1 VAGHLFHGNAGVA
14 VLSDVAIEWA
24 APGDAGELAD
34 VLAPAFEDYVNV
46 VIGDMDRAKRVI
58 PKIIRSMDGIM
69 YKAVADGR
77 AVGAIIVT
85 LDRPKFLARNALS
98 MLATLGLR
106 RAMRANAIAKDY
118 MRSEPERRRDEAW
131 IEAVGVLDDSRRKG
145 IGSRLIEMA
154 SDEVRKRGKT
164 ALSLAV
170 KRDSPAVAFYEALG
184 FVKAGEFDNRL
195 GGWYRM
201 RLELE

>member
-1 VAGHLFHGNAGVA
+1 MAGRPPRRNAGVA
-14 VLSDVAIEWA
+14 VLSDVVIEWA
-24 APGDAGELAD
+24 APGDAAELAD
-34 VLAPAFEDYVNV
+34 VLAPAFEDYVDV

-69 YKAVADGR
+69 YKAVVDGR

-85 LDRPKFLARNALS
+85 MDRPRFLARNALS

-106 RAMRANAIAKDY
+106 QAMRANAIAKDY
-118 MRSEPERRRDEAW
+118 MRSEPERRKDEAW

-154 SDEVRKRGKT
+154 SDEVRKRGKA

-170 KRDSPAVAFYEALG
+170 KRDSPAVAFYEELG
-184 FVKAGEFDNRL
+184 FVRAGKFDNRL

>member
-1 VAGHLFHGNAGVA
+1 
-14 VLSDVAIEWA
+14 LSDVAIEWA
-24 APGDAGELAD
+24 APDDAGELAD
-34 VLAPAFEDYVNV
+34 VLAPAFEDYVDV

-58 PKIIRSMDGIM
+58 PKVIRSMDGIM
-69 YKAVADGR
+69 YKAVVGGR
-77 AVGAIIVT
+77 VVGAIIVT
-85 LDRPKFLARNALS
+85 MDRPRLLARNALS
-98 MLATLGLR
+98 MLVTLGLR

-118 MRSEPERRRDEAW
+118 MRSEPERHKDEAW
-131 IEAVGVLDDSRRKG
+131 IEAVGVLDGSRRKG

-154 SDEVRKRGKT
+154 SDEVRTRGKT

-170 KRDSPAVAFYEALG
+170 KRDSPAVAFYGELG

>member
-1 VAGHLFHGNAGVA
+1 MPA
-14 VLSDVAIEWA
+14 LSDISIEWA

-34 VLAPAFEDYVNV
+34 VLAPAFEDYVSV
-46 VIGDMDRAKRVI
+46 VIGDMERAKRVI

-69 YKAVADGR
+69 YKAVVDGR
-77 AVGAIIVT
+77 VVGAIIVT
-85 LDRPKFLARNALS
+85 MDRPKFLARNAFS

-106 RAMRANAIAKDY
+106 RAMRANAMAVDY
-118 MRSEPERRRDEAW
+118 MRSEPERRKEEAW
-131 IEAVGVLDDSRRKG
+131 VEAVGVLVDSRRKG

-154 SDEVRKRGKT
+154 SDEVGKRGRT

-170 KRDSPAVAFYEALG
+170 KRDSPAVSFYEELG
-184 FVKAGEFDNRL
+184 FQKAGEFDNKL

-201 RLELE
+201 RLELG